1 MPDCWKK
8 PDLILT
14 TEDILEAMRQHIVF
28 VEKSSIP
35 VKEKRLTA
43 PMEEISILHER
54 LVKDEDN
61 LLGKVIDDFKYV
73 QKSQGSC

>member
-1 MPDCWKK
+1 
-8 PDLILT
+8 
-14 TEDILEAMRQHIVF
+14 MRQHIVF
-28 VEKSSIP
+28 VEKSSMP
-35 VKEKRLTA
+35 VKEKRLKA
-43 PMEEISILHER
+43 LIEEIYILHER